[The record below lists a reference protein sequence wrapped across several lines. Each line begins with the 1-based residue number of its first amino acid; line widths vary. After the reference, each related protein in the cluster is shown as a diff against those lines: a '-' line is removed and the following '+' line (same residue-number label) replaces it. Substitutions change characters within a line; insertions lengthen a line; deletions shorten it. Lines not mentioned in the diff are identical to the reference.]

1 MKEIG
6 VSVLC
11 VAYNQEKYIRQTLE
25 SFVMQKTNFPFEV
38 LINDD
43 ASTDKTPEII
53 KEFADKYPNII
64 KPIYQ
69 KENQY
74 SKGVSIHND
83 FLFPIAAGKYLAFCE
98 GDDFWTDEN
107 KLQLQYDIMEKNP
120 DCHLCLHK
128 VRVVSENGNELKE
141 TYPKHLRKKVIT
153 TKKFLK
159 LIFYTYT
166 FQTSCY
172 FVRKEDYKN
181 FTRNFNESLLL
192 YRLYLELRIGDEPTL
207 LYFGLLGNTYYINK
221 VMSKYRKNSLGSW
234 TSRMNSKPNEQKVQI
249 FKYLIKITEEI
260 DKYTS
265 YKYHKLCVVR
275 FLRFSIEIAKYTLS
289 KKDLLLK
296 NRKEFFGRFNLFHKS
311 ILFIYILFPLFGNF
325 IYNIY
330 LSLYKK
336 F

>member
-1 MKEIG
+1 MTEIG

-11 VAYNQEKYIRQTLE
+11 AAYNQEKYIRQTLE
-25 SFVMQKTNFPFEV
+25 SFVMQKTNFLFEV
-38 LINDD
+38 IVNDD

-64 KPIYQ
+64 KPVYQ

-74 SKGVSIHND
+74 SKGISIPGKY
-83 FLFPIAAGKYLAFCE
+83 LFPKAKGKYLAFCE

-107 KLQLQYDIMEKNP
+107 KLQMQYDIMEKDP

-128 VRVVSENGNELKE
+128 VRAVSENGEELKE
-141 TYPKHLRKKVIT
+141 TYPRHLRKKVLNT
-153 TKKFLK
+153 RKFFK
-159 LIFYTYT
+159 IVFCAYA

-172 FVRKEDYKN
+172 FLRREDYKN
-181 FTRNFNESLLL
+181 YIEDFKKIILM
-192 YRLYLELRIGDEPTL
+192 YLNIRVGDVPIL
-207 LYFGLLGNTYYINK
+207 IYFGLLGKTYYINK
-221 VMSKYRKNSLGSW
+221 IMSKYRKYSLGSW
-234 TSRMNSKPNEQKVQI
+234 NSKTNSKPNGQKI
-249 FKYLIKITEEI
+249 KMFKYIIEITKEI

-275 FLRFSIEIAKYTLS
+275 FLHFSIEIAKYTTN

-296 NRKEFFGRFNLFHKS
+296 NRKEFFEGFNLFHKS
-311 ILFIYILFPLFGNF
+311 ILFIYILFPRFGKF
-325 IYNIY
+325 IYNTY

-336 F
+336 I

>member
-1 MKEIG
+1 MAEIG

-11 VAYNQEKYIRQTLE
+11 ATYNQEKYIRQALE

-38 LINDD
+38 IVHDD

-64 KPIYQ
+64 KPVYQ

-74 SKGVSIHND
+74 SKGVSIHVGC
-83 FLFPIAAGKYLAFCE
+83 LFPKAKGKYLAFCE

-107 KLQLQYDIMEKNP
+107 KLQMQYDIMEKNP

-128 VRVVSENGNELKE
+128 VRAVAENGKELKE
-141 TYPKHLRKKVIT
+141 TYPRHLRKKVLN

-159 LIFYTYT
+159 LIFCAYA

-172 FVRKEDYKN
+172 FLRKEDYIKYIEN
-181 FTRNFNESLLL
+181 FTKIILL
-192 YRLYLELRIGDEPTL
+192 YRSKLKVGDEPTI
-207 LYFGLLGNTYYINK
+207 LYCGLLGKTYYINK
-221 VMSKYRKNSLGSW
+221 IMSKYRKSSLGSW
-234 TSRMNSKPNEQKVQI
+234 NSEMNSKPNDQKVKR
-249 FKYLIKITEEI
+249 FKTLIEITEEI

-275 FLRFSIEIAKYTLS
+275 FLHFSIEIAKYTTN
-289 KKDLLLK
+289 KKDLLFK

-311 ILFIYILFPLFGNF
+311 ILFIYILFPRFGKF
-325 IYNIY
+325 IYNTY

-336 F
+336 I

>member
-1 MKEIG
+1 MSEVG

-11 VAYNQEKYIRQTLE
+11 MAYNQEKYIRQTLE

-38 LINDD
+38 LVNDD

-53 KEFADKYPNII
+53 KEYAVKYPNII
-64 KPIYQ
+64 KPVYQ

-74 SKGVSIHND
+74 SKGLSIHTIY
-83 FLFPIAAGKYLAFCE
+83 LFPKAKGKYLAFCE

-107 KLQLQYDIMEKNP
+107 KLQMQYDIMEKNS

-128 VRVVSENGNELKE
+128 VKVISENGKELKE
-141 TYPKHLRKKVIT
+141 TYPRNLRKKVLN

-159 LIFYTYT
+159 LIFYDYT

-172 FVRKEDYKN
+172 FLRKEDYKN
-181 FTRNFNESLLL
+181 FIKNFNESLWL
-192 YRLYLELRIGDEPTL
+192 YQLYLKLRIGDEPTL
-207 LYFGLLGNTYYINK
+207 IYFGLLGKTYYINK
-221 VMSKYRKNSLGSW
+221 VMSKYRKYSLGSW
-234 TSRMNSKPNEQKVQI
+234 TSKMDSKPNDQKVKR
-249 FKYLIKITEEI
+249 FKTLIEITEEI

-275 FLRFSIEIAKYTLS
+275 FLRFSTEIAKYTLN
-289 KKDLLLK
+289 KKDLLFK
-296 NRKEFFGRFNLFHKS
+296 SRKEFFGRFNLFHKS
-311 ILFIYILFPLFGNF
+311 ILFIYILFPPFGKF

-336 F
+336 I

>member
-1 MKEIG
+1 MTETG

-11 VAYNQEKYIRQTLE
+11 ATYNQEKYIRQTLE

-38 LINDD
+38 IVNDD

-53 KEFADKYPNII
+53 KEFSDKYPNII

-74 SKGVSIHND
+74 SKGIPIHIKC
-83 FLFPIAAGKYLAFCE
+83 LFPKATGKYLAFCE

-107 KLQLQYDIMEKNP
+107 KLQTQYDIMEKNP

-128 VRVVSENGNELKE
+128 VRVVSENGTELKE
-141 TYPKHLRKKVIT
+141 TYPKYLRKEVIN

-159 LIFYTYT
+159 LIFCAYT

-172 FVRKEDYKN
+172 FLRREDYKS
-181 FTRNFNESLLL
+181 FGENFNESLSLYQL
-192 YRLYLELRIGDEPTL
+192 YRELKVGDEPTL
-207 LYFGLLGNTYYINK
+207 LYFGLLGKTYYINK
-221 VMSKYRKNSLGSW
+221 VMSKYRTCSLGSW
-234 TSRMNSKPNEQKVQI
+234 TSRMNSKPNEQKVKI
-249 FKYLIKITEEI
+249 FKHLIKITEEI

-275 FLRFSIEIAKYTLS
+275 FLRFSIEIAKNTLN

-296 NRKEFFGRFNLFHKS
+296 NRKEFFGRFNLLHKS
-311 ILFIYILFPLFGNF
+311 ILFTYILFPCFGKF

>member
-1 MKEIG
+1 MTEIG

-11 VAYNQEKYIRQTLE
+11 AAYNQEKYIRQTLE

-64 KPIYQ
+64 KPVYQ

-83 FLFPIAAGKYLAFCE
+83 FLFPKAKGKYLAFCE

-107 KLQLQYDIMEKNP
+107 KLQMQYDIMEKNP

-128 VRVVSENGNELKE
+128 VRAISENGKELKE
-141 TYPKHLRKKVIT
+141 TYPKHLRKKVINT
-153 TKKFLK
+153 RKFLK
-159 LIFYTYT
+159 LFFYSWT

-172 FVRKEDYKN
+172 FFKKEDYKN
-181 FTRNFNESLLL
+181 YRENFKKIISMYINLGV
-192 YRLYLELRIGDEPTL
+192 GDEPML
-207 LYFGLLGNTYYINK
+207 IYFGLLGKTCYINK
-221 VMSKYRKNSLGSW
+221 IMSKYRKCSLGSW
-234 TSRMNSKPNEQKVQI
+234 SSKMNSNSNDQRVKKL
-249 FKYLIKITEEI
+249 KYSIEITKEI

-265 YKYHKLCVVR
+265 YKYHKLCIVR
-275 FLRFSIEIAKYTLS
+275 FLHFSIDIAKYTIN

-296 NRKEFFGRFNLFHKS
+296 NRKEFFEGFNLFHKS
-311 ILFIYILFPLFGNF
+311 ILFIYILFPRFGKF
-325 IYNIY
+325 IYNTY

>member
-1 MKEIG
+1 MAEIG

-11 VAYNQEKYIRQTLE
+11 MAYNQEKYIRQTLE

-64 KPIYQ
+64 KPVYQ

-83 FLFPIAAGKYLAFCE
+83 FLFPKAAGKYLAFCE

-107 KLQLQYDIMEKNP
+107 KLQIQYDIMEKNP
-120 DCHLCLHK
+120 DCPLCLHK

-141 TYPKHLRKKVIT
+141 TYPKHLGKKVLT
-153 TKKFLK
+153 TENFLK

-172 FVRKEDYKN
+172 FLRKEDYKN
-181 FTRNFNESLLL
+181 FTQNFNESLLL
-192 YRLYLELRIGDEPTL
+192 YRLYLELKIGDEPTL
-207 LYFGLLGNTYYINK
+207 LYFGLLGKTYYINK

-234 TSRMNSKPNEQKVQI
+234 TSRTNSKPNEQKVKM

-265 YKYHKLCVVR
+265 YKYHELCIVR
-275 FLRFSIEIAKYTLS
+275 FLRFSIEIAKYTLN

-311 ILFIYILFPLFGNF
+311 ILFIYILFPCFGEF
-325 IYNIY
+325 IYNTY
-330 LSLYKK
+330 LNLYKK
-336 F
+336 I